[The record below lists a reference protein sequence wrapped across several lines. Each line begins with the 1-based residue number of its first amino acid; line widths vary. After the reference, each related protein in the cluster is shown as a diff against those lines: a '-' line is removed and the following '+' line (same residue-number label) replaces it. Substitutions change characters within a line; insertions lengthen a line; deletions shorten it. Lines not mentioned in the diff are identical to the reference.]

1 MKNRFNWVF
10 EILRSEFFN
19 AAHVYARGADPA
31 NDRETLFAALRSA
44 IVHAERRRSEFP
56 DEPQYHLYLD
66 SYVEILEGVL
76 RDAENGAS
84 IEPLLAETRKKLA
97 ALEDGIRLHLK

>member
-31 NDRETLFAALRSA
+31 NDRETLFAALRFA
-44 IVHAERRRSEFP
+44 IAHAEKRRSEFP
-56 DEPQYHLYLD
+56 DEPQYHLFLD
-66 SYVEILEGVL
+66 GYVEILESAL
-76 RDAENGAS
+76 RGAESGAS
-84 IEPLLAETRKKLA
+84 IEPLLAETRTKLV